1 MKNGNPDARLA
12 RRAVAK
18 RGAEKAKFLEALKK
32 TPIIQLASQQ
42 SGLPSRATYY
52 RWRKEDPEFAK
63 AADEAI
69 AEGVEL
75 VSDLAET
82 KLIAAIKDGDFNAI
96 RFWLKNRDP
105 DYAEK
110 LQIQAKVEAI
120 DKPLTPEQEAVV
132 RRAIE
137 LAQIKPTHYV
147 EQQHL
152 STTPSDTERDRP
164 DSDPGTC

>member
-1 MKNGNPDARLA
+1 MENTNPDTTPA
-12 RRAVAK
+12 RRTVAK
-18 RGAEKAKFLEALKK
+18 REAEKTRFLEALKK

-52 RWRKEDPEFAK
+52 RWRKEDSEFAK
-63 AADEAI
+63 AADDAI
-69 AEGVEL
+69 TEGVEL

-110 LQIQAKVEAI
+110 LQIQAKVEST
-120 DKPLTPEQEAVV
+120 DKSLTPEQEAII
-132 RRAIE
+132 RHAIE
-137 LAQIKPTHYV
+137 LAELKSSYG
-147 EQQHL
+147 EQQ
-152 STTPSDTERDRP
+152 TPSLPVSPEGSGPDRDP
-164 DSDPGTC
+164 

>member
-1 MKNGNPDARLA
+1 MENAKPDTKPKH
-12 RRAVAK
+12 RAVAK
-18 RGAEKAKFLEALKK
+18 REAEKTRFLEALKK
-32 TPIIQLASQQ
+32 TPIVQLASQQ

-52 RWRKEDPEFAK
+52 RWRKEDSEFAK
-63 AADEAI
+63 AADDAI
-69 AEGVEL
+69 GEGVEL

-110 LQIQAKVEAI
+110 LQIQAKVEST
-120 DKPLTPEQEAVV
+120 DKSLTPEQEAVI

-137 LAQIKPTHYV
+137 LAQLKPSYG
-147 EQQHL
+147 QHE
-152 STTPSDTERDRP
+152 TPALPSSPEGSGSDRDP
-164 DSDPGTC
+164 